1 MKLGKVML
9 LYKRSTVVQNTT
21 KLTETVDE
29 LSATDRRELLYFGVP
44 CSFWAHTALENS
56 RRIPSGGVKYTGN
69 VKNAEFSALETVYKK
84 WTFIMI
90 TIGNYRHRIRSI
102 HGSRWNDLEWS
113 WEAEYESRPTH
124 FPVYMYA
131 RTVDLER
138 PNLASRRGSILTGG
152 KGFRGIVGMSLS
164 LDGSESDQGEISHSV
179 VRYIEQI
186 RLALSNS

>member
-1 MKLGKVML
+1 
-9 LYKRSTVVQNTT
+9 
-21 KLTETVDE
+21 
-29 LSATDRRELLYFGVP
+29 
-44 CSFWAHTALENS
+44 
-56 RRIPSGGVKYTGN
+56 
-69 VKNAEFSALETVYKK
+69 
-84 WTFIMI
+84 
-90 TIGNYRHRIRSI
+90 
-102 HGSRWNDLEWS
+102 
-113 WEAEYESRPTH
+113 
-124 FPVYMYA
+124 MYA